1 MELPEDVL
9 KIIREYS
16 QPCMQYRKE
25 YKEVM
30 HQLELRDW
38 GNVKR
43 RLCDKDASDVILSLI
58 VYTDAFLL
66 TQQLESL
73 YAFDPTDQMLQTQI
87 WEQRAIRNALDRE
100 LRILLVGEDEVDH
113 YERWLRYE
121 IPDLD

>member
-9 KIIREYS
+9 RLIRKYS
-16 QPCMQYRKE
+16 QPCMKYRKE

-30 HQLELRDW
+30 RQLELRDW

-43 RLCDKDASDVILSLI
+43 RLCDKDASEVIRSLI
-58 VYTDAFLL
+58 AYTDAFLL
-66 TQQLESL
+66 TKQLESL
-73 YAFDPTDQMLQTQI
+73 YAFEPTDQMLQTQI

-100 LRILLVGEDEVDH
+100 LRILLVGQDEVEH

>member
-1 MELPEDVL
+1 
-9 KIIREYS
+9 
-16 QPCMQYRKE
+16 MQYRKE

-30 HQLELRDW
+30 RQLELRDW

-43 RLCDKDASDVILSLI
+43 RLCDKDASVVIRSLLA
-58 VYTDAFLL
+58 YTDAFLL
-66 TQQLESL
+66 TKKLESL
-73 YAFDPTDQMLQTQI
+73 YAFEPTDQMLHMQI

-100 LRILLVGEDEVDH
+100 LRILLVGVDEVEH